1 MNAVDEITLEKKT
14 ANYKRVPCRVLA
26 STKHVLASRTHVCHC
41 HRITG
46 TCISETEAVE
56 LWLVDCR
63 HQMLVADRCKPCRL
77 SCKFCI
83 EVADVRTGFLQ
94 CNVM

>member
-1 MNAVDEITLEKKT
+1 MEQTTNIANNAQFHHTVENQKNTWNDMNAVDEITLEKKT

-56 LWLVDCR
+56 L
-63 HQMLVADRCKPCRL
+63 
-77 SCKFCI
+77 
-83 EVADVRTGFLQ
+83 
-94 CNVM
+94 

>member
-56 LWLVDCR
+56 L
-63 HQMLVADRCKPCRL
+63 
-77 SCKFCI
+77 
-83 EVADVRTGFLQ
+83 
-94 CNVM
+94 